1 MKTISRPVKKSK
13 VKRFDFVK
21 KPYYFSPMR
30 HIAYLAAKFV
40 LRGGD
45 VRIRRVDME
54 GLKPPYFIL
63 ANHASVYDMAT
74 SMLVNYPHRTYN
86 VVALDGLYDF
96 TEPLMRSIGTIA
108 KRKFIKD
115 FMLLKNMKY
124 VVTRCKD
131 AILMM
136 YPEAKYSLQGATSYL
151 PPTLGKLAKFLGVPV
166 VSCHLSGCYVNAPQ
180 WHKIYNK
187 RPKIEAVITQ
197 TCTAEDVKNLSEE
210 ELQKKIDEAVKLHNQ
225 AFRNNG
231 MPDCVVDAE
240 KLAKTLSK
248 KYMPIL
254 SPYITNIEPIIDNSI
269 DNSEKIVVEGAQAFR
284 LDLDHGDYPMVTSS
298 NPVSAGTLCGAGLP
312 PQAVYQV
319 IGITKA
325 YSSRVGNGPFPT
337 ELPASIDEDGNVIKD
352 AEPLPGDIIRE
363 FGHEYGTTTK
373 RPRRCGWLDAVI
385 LHSAKYT
392 CGIDCLC
399 INHLDTLGKIGLA
412 LGYIKICTSYQYG
425 EQIIDYVPDNT
436 ELTGEIPIPVYKTLK
451 GGWTI
456 YSSCKTYD
464 ELPELAKEF
473 INIVEEV
480 SGIPVK
486 YVGVGPANDD
496 LIEIF

>member
-45 VRIRRVDME
+45 VRIRRVGME

-210 ELQKKIDEAVKLHNQ
+210 ELQKKIVDNFVYDDFKWQKE
-225 AFRNNG
+225 NN
-231 MPDCVVDAE
+231 V
-240 KLAKTLSK
+240 
-248 KYMPIL
+248 
-254 SPYITNIEPIIDNSI
+254 IIDVPYRAQGLNRI
-269 DNSEKIVVEGAQAFR
+269 LYKCPHCGTAHRMEGEGIRLTCKACGKVWEMTPPRRTESAGRRNGIFPYSRLVRLGKGGCGTPRAGGHVPFRGRSKGKDHAQRQTHVPPPQRQADPRQFR
-284 LDLDHGDYPMVTSS
+284 L
-298 NPVSAGTLCGAGLP
+298 
-312 PQAVYQV
+312 
-319 IGITKA
+319 
-325 YSSRVGNGPFPT
+325 
-337 ELPASIDEDGNVIKD
+337 
-352 AEPLPGDIIRE
+352 PL
-363 FGHEYGTTTK
+363 
-373 RPRRCGWLDAVI
+373 
-385 LHSAKYT
+385 
-392 CGIDCLC
+392 
-399 INHLDTLGKIGLA
+399 
-412 LGYIKICTSYQYG
+412 
-425 EQIIDYVPDNT
+425 
-436 ELTGEIPIPVYKTLK
+436 
-451 GGWTI
+451 
-456 YSSCKTYD
+456 
-464 ELPELAKEF
+464 
-473 INIVEEV
+473 
-480 SGIPVK
+480 
-486 YVGVGPANDD
+486 
-496 LIEIF
+496 

>member
-45 VRIRRVDME
+45 VRIRRVGME

-210 ELQKKIDEAVKLHNQ
+210 ELQKKIVDNFVYDDFKWQKE
-225 AFRNNG
+225 NN
-231 MPDCVVDAE
+231 V
-240 KLAKTLSK
+240 
-248 KYMPIL
+248 
-254 SPYITNIEPIIDNSI
+254 IIDVPYRAQGLNRILYKCPHCGTAHRMEGEGIRLTCKACGKVWEMTPLGELKALEGETEFSHI
-269 DNSEKIVVEGAQAFR
+269 PDWFDWEKADVERRVREGSYRFEDEVRVKTMPNAKHMYRHPNGRLIHDNSGFR
-284 LDLDHGDYPMVTSS
+284 FIGH
-298 NPVSAGTLCGAGLP
+298 
-312 PQAVYQV
+312 VY
-319 IGITKA
+319 
-325 YSSRVGNGPFPT
+325 
-337 ELPASIDEDGNVIKD
+337 DEDVDLFFDSKIQDGVHIEYPIKNND
-352 AEPLPGDIIRE
+352 YTDS
-363 FGHEYGTTTK
+363 
-373 RPRRCGWLDAVI
+373 VI
-385 LHSAKYT
+385 LYT
-392 CGIDCLC
+392 QEESYYLMPVNARDVITE
-399 INHLDTLGKIGLA
+399 ISLA
-412 LGYIKICTSYQYG
+412 T
-425 EQIIDYVPDNT
+425 DA
-436 ELTGEIPIPVYKTLK
+436 
-451 GGWTI
+451 I
-456 YSSCKTYD
+456 YALRNEK
-464 ELPELAKEF
+464 K
-473 INIVEEV
+473 
-480 SGIPVK
+480 
-486 YVGVGPANDD
+486 
-496 LIEIF
+496 